1 MTGLVY
7 LNGFIYSVSR
17 DYSLIKWNVD
27 GSKVKQV
34 NNIHTDWII
43 NIEVMRTKN
52 LIITNSR
59 DGSVKVSG
67 FTKAI
72 SVYLK
77 KLKKMTKN
85 SIVYPTLK
93 TNIFKNYFSR
103 STISTTSLS
112 SYYTSCSSYSLWIS
126 NDGRTNERS
135 KTSQDSSRVESG
147 KTAI

>member
-1 MTGLVY
+1 MSNIIYGCRDHSIRSLIHNYQTGSTKEVQIFDQPHLDTGEKHFLVVKILTENILVTGLVY

-67 FTKAI
+67 SSKTIWIILF
-72 SVYLK
+72 YLK
-77 KLKKMTKN
+77 LFLGLG
-85 SIVYPTLK
+85 SI
-93 TNIFKNYFSR
+93 
-103 STISTTSLS
+103 
-112 SYYTSCSSYSLWIS
+112 
-126 NDGRTNERS
+126 ND
-135 KTSQDSSRVESG
+135 
-147 KTAI
+147 

>member
-1 MTGLVY
+1 MSNIIYGCRDHSIRSLIHNYQTGSTKEVQIFDQPHLDTGEKHFFAVKILTKNILVTGLVY

-59 DGSVKVSG
+59 DGSVKVRKPFGS
-67 FTKAI
+67 F
-72 SVYLK
+72 
-77 KLKKMTKN
+77 
-85 SIVYPTLK
+85 
-93 TNIFKNYFSR
+93 YF
-103 STISTTSLS
+103 I
-112 SYYTSCSSYSLWIS
+112 
-126 NDGRTNERS
+126 
-135 KTSQDSSRVESG
+135 
-147 KTAI
+147 

>member
-1 MTGLVY
+1 MSNIIYGCRDHSIRSLIHNYQTGSTKEVQIFDQPHLDTGEKHFLVVKILTENILVTGLVY

-67 FTKAI
+67 F
-72 SVYLK
+72 
-77 KLKKMTKN
+77 KN

-93 TNIFKNYFSR
+93 IIFRFGIHQRLN
-103 STISTTSLS
+103 
-112 SYYTSCSSYSLWIS
+112 
-126 NDGRTNERS
+126 
-135 KTSQDSSRVESG
+135 
-147 KTAI
+147 A

>member
-1 MTGLVY
+1 MSNIIYGCRDHSIRSLIHNYQTGSTKEVQIFDQPHLDTGEKHFLVVKILTENILVTGLVY

-67 FTKAI
+67 FTK
-72 SVYLK
+72 
-77 KLKKMTKN
+77 
-85 SIVYPTLK
+85 
-93 TNIFKNYFSR
+93 
-103 STISTTSLS
+103 TI
-112 SYYTSCSSYSLWIS
+112 WIS
-126 NDGRTNERS
+126 LF
-135 KTSQDSSRVESG
+135 
-147 KTAI
+147 

>member
-1 MTGLVY
+1 MSNIIYGCRDHSIRSLIHNYQTGSTKEVQIFDQPHLDTGKKHFLALQMLTENILVTGLVY

-67 FTKAI
+67 SSKTIWIILF
-72 SVYLK
+72 YLK
-77 KLKKMTKN
+77 LFLGLG
-85 SIVYPTLK
+85 SI
-93 TNIFKNYFSR
+93 
-103 STISTTSLS
+103 
-112 SYYTSCSSYSLWIS
+112 
-126 NDGRTNERS
+126 ND
-135 KTSQDSSRVESG
+135 
-147 KTAI
+147 

>member
-77 KLKKMTKN
+77 KLKK
-85 SIVYPTLK
+85 
-93 TNIFKNYFSR
+93 
-103 STISTTSLS
+103 
-112 SYYTSCSSYSLWIS
+112 
-126 NDGRTNERS
+126 
-135 KTSQDSSRVESG
+135 
-147 KTAI
+147 

>member
-1 MTGLVY
+1 MSNIIYGCRDHSIRSLIHNYQTGSTKEVQIFDQPHLDTGEKLKTLFGSHFEISTENNLVTGLVY

-59 DGSVKVSG
+59 DGSVKVSD
-67 FTKAI
+67 FTQTVWI
-72 SVYLK
+72 YL
-77 KLKKMTKN
+77 N
-85 SIVYPTLK
+85 FI
-93 TNIFKNYFSR
+93 IFRFGIHQRLN
-103 STISTTSLS
+103 
-112 SYYTSCSSYSLWIS
+112 
-126 NDGRTNERS
+126 
-135 KTSQDSSRVESG
+135 
-147 KTAI
+147 A

>member
-1 MTGLVY
+1 MSNIIYGCRDHSIRSLIHNYQTGSTKEVQIFDQPHLDTGEKHFFAVKILTKNILVTGLVY

-67 FTKAI
+67 FTK
-72 SVYLK
+72 
-77 KLKKMTKN
+77 
-85 SIVYPTLK
+85 
-93 TNIFKNYFSR
+93 
-103 STISTTSLS
+103 TISISLF
-112 SYYTSCSSYSLWIS
+112 
-126 NDGRTNERS
+126 
-135 KTSQDSSRVESG
+135 
-147 KTAI
+147 

>member
-1 MTGLVY
+1 MSNIIYGCRDHSIRSLIHNYQTGSTKEVQIFDQPHLDTGEKHFFAVKMLTENVLVTGLVY

-59 DGSVKVSG
+59 DGSVKVSS
-67 FTKAI
+67 FTK
-72 SVYLK
+72 
-77 KLKKMTKN
+77 
-85 SIVYPTLK
+85 
-93 TNIFKNYFSR
+93 
-103 STISTTSLS
+103 TI
-112 SYYTSCSSYSLWIS
+112 
-126 NDGRTNERS
+126 
-135 KTSQDSSRVESG
+135 
-147 KTAI
+147 